1 MFGKSADSK
10 KAAEKKEQKKQSP
23 INKEITS
30 SRENGNNHVDIPILI
45 VSPDKA
51 KYAKFL
57 IPVARFLLSDKKKKE
72 IDSAYITVPY
82 DYLIISFILSSLAWA
97 ILLSGIVFILQ
108 VLISFASAE
117 QAAPL
122 ALATFILSFLMFFY
136 LHYIYPSILAKKVA
150 ETADFELLHVLR
162 EMWIDATS
170 GVTLY
175 NVLVNVARGGY
186 GNISK
191 DIEEAV
197 REISIGE
204 RDVVALEK
212 IAEKSSSENFK
223 RILWHLSSSVRT
235 GVGLTLALDNA
246 ISMLSSEQMR
256 KIREYGAS
264 LNFYLLLY
272 LLFAA
277 VIPSI
282 VLTFFSI
289 LSAFGLIPITFDILF
304 GLVIVSSLFQ
314 IMLIGLMRAGRPN
327 ID

>member
-1 MFGKSADSK
+1 MFGKLVNPK
-10 KAAEKKEQKKQSP
+10 GEKKEAKKQEMLS
-23 INKEITS
+23 KEVFLKK
-30 SRENGNNHVDIPILI
+30 ENGNNNLNIPILL
-45 VSPDKA
+45 VSPDNA

-57 IPVARFLLSDKKKKE
+57 IPFARFLLSDKKKKE
-72 IDSAYITVPY
+72 IESAYITAPP
-82 DYLIISFILSSLAWA
+82 DYLIISFILSSLIWA
-97 ILLSGIVFILQ
+97 LLLSSIVFIMQ
-108 VLISFASAE
+108 ILIPYSSPEEASSF
-117 QAAPL
+117 

-136 LHYIYPSILAKKVA
+136 LHYIYPSILAKKFA

-170 GVTLY
+170 GVPLY
-175 NVLVNVARGGY
+175 NILVNVAKGGY
-186 GNISK
+186 GNISR
-191 DIEEAV
+191 DIESAV

-204 RDVVALEK
+204 RDVIALEK

-223 RILWHLSSSVRT
+223 RIIWHLSSSVRT
-235 GVGLTLALDNA
+235 GVGLTLALNNA
-246 ISMLSSEQMR
+246 INMLSSEQVR

-282 VLTFFSI
+282 VLTFFAI

-314 IMLIGLMRAGRPN
+314 IMLIGLMRAGRP
-327 ID
+327 IVE